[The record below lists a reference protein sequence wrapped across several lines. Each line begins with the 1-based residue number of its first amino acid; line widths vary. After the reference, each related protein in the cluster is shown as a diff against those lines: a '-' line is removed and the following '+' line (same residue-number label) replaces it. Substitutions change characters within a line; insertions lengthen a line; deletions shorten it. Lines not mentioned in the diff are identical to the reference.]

1 MDRLIESTENQSV
14 VVESSAP
21 VSHTEEAPVEVSQGA
36 SLSLTLPLQLSLRD
50 ARDSLMAQFERAYVA
65 ARLEQQNGN
74 VSATARAMG
83 VSRRYLHRLIAR
95 YQIRRSELRLAV
107 AGIR

>member
-1 MDRLIESTENQSV
+1 MDRLIESTEKSEV
-14 VVESSAP
+14 VVETSNVVTTP
-21 VSHTEEAPVEVSQGA
+21 VAEEVVGE
-36 SLSLTLPLQLSLRD
+36 SLKLTLPLQLSLRD

-107 AGIR
+107 AGLR